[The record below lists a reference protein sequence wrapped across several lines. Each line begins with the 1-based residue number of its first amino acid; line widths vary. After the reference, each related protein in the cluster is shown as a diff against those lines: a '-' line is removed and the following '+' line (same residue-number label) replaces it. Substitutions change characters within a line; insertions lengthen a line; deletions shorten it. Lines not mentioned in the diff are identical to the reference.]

1 MTTIRNAI
9 VPISFKKSMTSL
21 LDADKS
27 EIPNKEELI
36 THSAILLEG
45 RYGAAANPRN
55 GVISNVKAL
64 IMSINNGEQ
73 TLIQSTH
80 KVPIKNLLR
89 TIYGV
94 GHHRGSAWP
103 KRTRFNE
110 NPALLKE
117 IDLNGQ
123 PLPEIIGFSYDNQN
137 SNDDGIPDRYR
148 ESIAEV
154 TGSDYTSRAN
164 TATHIRVDFG
174 YRYPPNMEYDET
186 SENDTEWE
194 HETVNV
200 TVDKKFITKHGNV
213 LVQGVAGCGKSHLLK
228 KLQEEYNGNVEVVVF
243 HPSTTYEDFVRGL
256 RPTGTTFEVRD
267 GIFLDLCKK
276 AAKNPEA
283 DYLLF
288 IDEIN
293 RANTARV
300 LGDLMLVLEKS
311 KRRDFRPDTP
321 ALDIKRPVPGD
332 GESFES
338 VKLQLAATTAES
350 EFGTEVG
357 NQYLTVPS
365 NLHVV
370 GTMNTTDRST
380 GTIDLALQRRFK
392 VVVQRPLSGQELKDA
407 LLEDVEAHAAEA
419 GYLSNDDDH
428 HELNDRVAAL
438 VDWWAELN
446 DNLEDQVGPDAMVG
460 HSYFFST
467 IGFDYPEYDDESTD
481 SESENELKRTAYL
494 DNVTQLVLNQLAEI
508 ALLFNISPSTLSN
521 IQTIDW
527 EYDDIPSHGV
537 EHRGKGLGAMPQ
549 IVPWT
554 SEDEQPN
561 GSDSASNTDED

>member
-94 GHHRGSAWP
+94 GHHRDSAWP

>member
-94 GHHRGSAWP
+94 GHHRYSAWP